1 MTTPN
6 ASSAAV
12 HWSVHTLLTEYLTSG
27 RLVEVVYRDS
37 AGQVCMVHE
46 VIRDLFSRA
55 GRDFVLLGRGNLV
68 SIDHIITLDGRRIGA
83 SPH

>member
-12 HWSVHTLLTEYLTSG
+12 HWSVQGMLVEYLTSG
-27 RLVEVVYRDS
+27 RLAEVVYRDS
-37 AGQVCMVHE
+37 AGQIRMVHD

-55 GRDFVLLGRGNLV
+55 GHEYILLGRGSMV
-68 SIDHIITLDGRRIGA
+68 SLDHIITLDGRTLAVSR
-83 SPH
+83 